1 MIRLILMGVWAIL
14 ITVGS
19 GYGFHRLQRLHES
32 SVGQGPT
39 AVVETHKTRE
49 INIPKIR
56 NGAI

>member
-19 GYGFHRLQRLHES
+19 GYGFHRLQRIYES
-32 SVGQGPT
+32 SASAGPT
-39 AVVETHKTRE
+39 AVLETHKTRE
-49 INIPKIR
+49 INIPKIC